1 METKEFLD
9 ILHELIVVDTQEGI
23 ILSACTDADSIVVK
37 VNGGS
42 EFTVTI
48 KKTI

>member
-1 METKEFLD
+1 LD
-9 ILHELIVVDTQEGI
+9 ILHELIVVDTEESIVQ
-23 ILSACTDADSIVVK
+23 ATYTDADSIVVK

-42 EFTVTI
+42 EFTVTV